1 MFVDTTWVKIDDLR
15 DFLREREVSVH
26 GMNYLIFF
34 SELMKHLQ
42 ENARDKH
49 VTDASNLKAIKRTC
63 ITQGLTKGE
72 CGKNQRTQGHEIQ
85 HSKKGKVLEG

>member
-1 MFVDTTWVKIDDLR
+1 MFVDTTWVKIDDLN

-49 VTDASNLKAIKRTC
+49 VTDASKAIKKERADSPNLV
-63 ITQGLTKGE
+63 IKQE
-72 CGKNQRTQGHEIQ
+72 P
-85 HSKKGKVLEG
+85 